1 MGYQLGLFRSNNR
14 SPVSSCDRVVF
25 VINLQ
30 EADLIKKIDFKQ
42 ELIDSLE

>member
-14 SPVSSCDRVVF
+14 SPVSSCDRGVF
-25 VINLQ
+25 VINRQ

-42 ELIDSLE
+42 ELLDSLE